1 MNDRISGV
9 AGTMALAGLVIMCC
23 AGPPLFAAA
32 VSLGVGA
39 WLAAHGLWL
48 LGGLVVLV
56 AGAALIVGLRG
67 RRAAA
72 CAVDEG
78 TTGAAAAPDRAE
90 RRTLT
95 KP

>member
-9 AGTMALAGLVIMCC
+9 TGTMALAGLVIVCC
-23 AGPPLFAAA
+23 AGPLLFAAA

-48 LGGLVVLV
+48 LGGLGVLV
-56 AGAALIVGLRG
+56 AGAALVVSLRG

-72 CAVDEG
+72 CAADKR
-78 TTGAAAAPDRAE
+78 TTGAGAAPDRAE
-90 RRTLT
+90 PREVTRS
-95 KP
+95 

>member
-9 AGTMALAGLVIMCC
+9 AGTMALAGLVIVCC
-23 AGPPLFAAA
+23 AGPLLFAVALT
-32 VSLGVGA
+32 LGVGA

-72 CAVDEG
+72 CAVDER

-90 RRTLT
+90 RHEVTR
-95 KP
+95 P